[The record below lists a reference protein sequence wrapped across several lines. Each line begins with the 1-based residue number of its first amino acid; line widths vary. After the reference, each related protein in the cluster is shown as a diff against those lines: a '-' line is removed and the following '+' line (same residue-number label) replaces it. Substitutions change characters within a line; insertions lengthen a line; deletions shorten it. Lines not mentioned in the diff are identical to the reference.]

1 MNRNR
6 LARVIMVQGTSSHAG
21 KSLLVTALCRIFRQD
36 GYRTAPFKA
45 QNMSLNSCPT
55 PDGLEIGRSQA
66 TQAAAAGIPA
76 RVEMNPVLL
85 KPETAGRTQVVVM
98 GRPVSA
104 TATDSHQPRGPQ
116 LWNVVVRA
124 LDRLRRE
131 FDIVV
136 IEGAG
141 SPVEINIKQRD
152 IVNMRV
158 ARHADA
164 PVLLVGDIDR
174 GGVFAQM
181 VGTLALLEP
190 DERSLVKGLVVNKFR
205 GDPELFASGIDM
217 LEERTG
223 VPVAGVLPFLS
234 DVRLPEEDGVGLPSA
249 GLGDSRSVLDVAV
262 MRVPHIANFDDF
274 DPLGREPGVRVRF
287 VDAVAE
293 FGEPDLVI
301 LPGSKTTV
309 ADLDWLRVQG
319 LAERIRAAR
328 FSGTAVL
335 GICAGFQML
344 GTRLLDPDGVE
355 SRIREAK
362 GLGLVP
368 TTTTFLREKSAHQ
381 VTGVVETGHGLLEGC
396 TGMRISGY
404 EIHMGGTA
412 GGKLPYPI
420 AVRTRSGRTVHVP
433 DGILDE
439 EGLTLGTYLHGL
451 FHNRGL
457 RRRLLENLARRKGVI
472 LPQGLPESDPDF
484 EYDKLAAHVRSHLD
498 MEFVYRMMEAAPV
511 AASPDFRSPDWKSR
525 TRFPAAP

>member
-1 MNRNR
+1 MTSRG

-21 KSLLVTALCRIFRQD
+21 KSVLTAALCRIFAQD
-36 GYRTAPFKA
+36 GLEAAPFKA
-45 QNMSLNSCPT
+45 QNMSLNSYAT
-55 PDGLEIGRSQA
+55 PDGGEIGRSQA
-66 TQAAAAGIPA
+66 VQAAAAMTAP

-85 KPETAGRTQVVVM
+85 KPETEGRTQVVVM

-141 SPVEINIKQRD
+141 SPVELNIKERD
-152 IVNMRV
+152 IANMRV

-164 PVLLVGDIDR
+164 PVLLVGDIDL

-190 DERSLVKGLVVNKFR
+190 AEHRLVKGLVVNKFR
-205 GDPELFASGIDM
+205 GDLAQFETGVDL
-217 LEERTG
+217 LEAHTG
-223 VPVAGVLPFLS
+223 VPVAGVLPFLP
-234 DVRLPEEDGVGLPSA
+234 DVQIPEEDGVGLPA
-249 GLGDSRSVLDVAV
+249 DGLGVSQAGLDVAV

-287 VDAVAE
+287 VGSAAE
-293 FGEPDLVI
+293 FGEPDLLI

-319 LAERIRAAR
+319 LAERIRTAR
-328 FSGTAVL
+328 SSGTAVI

-355 SRIREAK
+355 SRIREAE
-362 GLGLVP
+362 GLGLVS
-368 TTTTFLREKSAHQ
+368 TTTTFLPEKKTHQ
-381 VTGVVETGHGLLEGC
+381 VTAVVETGRGLLAGC
-396 TGMRISGY
+396 SGMRISGY
-404 EIHMGGTA
+404 ESHKGDTTGDLEA
-412 GGKLPYPI
+412 CPI
-420 AVRTRSGRTVHVP
+420 SVRTRSGRPVHLL
-433 DGILDE
+433 DGRLDE
-439 EGLTLGTYLHGL
+439 DGLTLGTYLHGL
-451 FHNRGL
+451 FHNHDL
-457 RRRLLENLARRKGVI
+457 RRRLLENLARRKGVT
-472 LPQGLPESDPDF
+472 LPDGLREFDPDY
-484 EYDKLAAHVRSHLD
+484 EYDRLAVHVRRHLD
-498 MEFVYRMMEAAPV
+498 MDLVYRMMEDRRPAPG
-511 AASPDFRSPDWKSR
+511 
-525 TRFPAAP
+525 PAHADRAEA

>member
-36 GYRTAPFKA
+36 GFRTAPFKA

-85 KPETAGRTQVVVM
+85 KPETEGRTQVVVM
-98 GRPVSA
+98 GRPVSV

-116 LWNVVVRA
+116 LWDVVVRA

-141 SPVEINIKQRD
+141 SPVELNIKERD
-152 IVNMRV
+152 IANMRV

-164 PVLLVGDIDR
+164 PVLLVGDIDL

-190 DERSLVKGLVVNKFR
+190 AEHRLVKGLVVNKFR
-205 GDPELFASGIDM
+205 GDLAQFETGVDL
-217 LEERTG
+217 LEAHTG
-223 VPVAGVLPFLS
+223 VPVAGVLPFLP
-234 DVRLPEEDGVGLPSA
+234 DVQIPEEDGVGLPA
-249 GLGDSRSVLDVAV
+249 DGLGVSQAGLDVAV

-287 VDAVAE
+287 VGSAAE
-293 FGEPDLVI
+293 FGEPDLLI

-319 LAERIRAAR
+319 LAERIRTAR
-328 FSGTAVL
+328 SSGTAVI
-335 GICAGFQML
+335 GICAGFQMR

-355 SRIREAK
+355 SRIREAE
-362 GLGLVP
+362 GLGLVS
-368 TTTTFLREKSAHQ
+368 TTTTFLPEKKTHQ
-381 VTGVVETGHGLLEGC
+381 VTAVVETGRGLLAGC
-396 TGMRISGY
+396 SGMRISGY
-404 EIHMGGTA
+404 ESHKGDTTGDLEA
-412 GGKLPYPI
+412 CPI
-420 AVRTRSGRTVHVP
+420 SVRTRSGRPVHLL
-433 DGILDE
+433 DGRLDE
-439 EGLTLGTYLHGL
+439 DGLTLGTYLHGL
-451 FHNRGL
+451 FHNHDL
-457 RRRLLENLARRKGVI
+457 RRRLLENLARRKGVT
-472 LPQGLPESDPDF
+472 LPDGLREFDPDY
-484 EYDKLAAHVRSHLD
+484 EYDRLAVHVRRHLD
-498 MEFVYRMMEAAPV
+498 MDLVYRMMEDRRPAPG
-511 AASPDFRSPDWKSR
+511 
-525 TRFPAAP
+525 PAYADRAEA